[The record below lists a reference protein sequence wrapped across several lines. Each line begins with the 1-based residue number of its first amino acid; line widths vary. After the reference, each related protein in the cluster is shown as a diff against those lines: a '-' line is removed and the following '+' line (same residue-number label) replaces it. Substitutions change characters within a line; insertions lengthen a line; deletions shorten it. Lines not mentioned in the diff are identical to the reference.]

1 MKNFRPAGPLFTDLY
16 ELTMAA
22 SYFAHEVFDTATF
35 SLFIR
40 DVYATRNYFV
50 AAGLEQVLDELAA
63 FQFSDQD
70 IRYLQS
76 TGRFSERFLSYL
88 AQLRFTGEVYAMPE
102 GTIFFPNEPVMEVTA
117 PIVESQLIETFVL
130 NTIGFQTMIASKAA
144 RCFHAAAGRS
154 LIDFSLRRTQGQDA
168 GIKVAR
174 STFIAGFAATSNV
187 LAGKIYGMPIS
198 GTMAHSYVSAF
209 DNERDAFFAYADTFP
224 DHSIFLIDTY
234 NSVEGARHAAAVAK
248 EMQKQGH
255 SLLGVRLDSGDM
267 VSLSQKVRKILDDA
281 GLYDVKIFASSGFDE
296 FKIAKVLSEG
306 AIIDAFGVGTKMG
319 VSADAPFVDVVYK
332 MVRFK
337 GRGVRK
343 LSPGK
348 VTLAGEKQVFRKKD
362 SQGRYIED
370 VIGIRGER
378 ISEGEPL
385 LQKVMENGKCMHPH
399 PILEDIRK
407 RFEMNFSGL
416 DEKYKSLHKTAIYP
430 VKLSGRLKRLQ

>member
-1 MKNFRPAGPLFTDLY
+1 
-16 ELTMAA
+16 MAA
-22 SYFAHEVFDTATF
+22 SYFAHNVFDTATF

-63 FQFSDQD
+63 FQFSDRD
-70 IRYLQS
+70 ISYLQS
-76 TGRFSERFLSYL
+76 TGRFSEQFINYL

-102 GTIFFPNEPVMEVTA
+102 GTVFFANEPVMEVTA
-117 PIVESQLIETFVL
+117 PIVEAQLIETFVL

-144 RCFHAAAGRS
+144 RCFHAAGGRP

-187 LAGKIYGMPIS
+187 LAGKIYGIPIS

-209 DNERDAFFAYADTFP
+209 DNELDAFFAYADTFP

-234 NSVEGARHAAAVAK
+234 DSVEGARHAADVAK
-248 EMQKQGH
+248 EMQKSGH
-255 SLLGVRLDSGDM
+255 TLIGVRLDSGDM
-267 VSLSQKVRKILDDA
+267 VSLSREVRKIFDTA
-281 GLYDVKIFASSGFDE
+281 GLYDVKIYASSGFDE
-296 FKIAKVLSEG
+296 FKIAKVISEG
-306 AIIDAFGVGTKMG
+306 AAIDAFGVGTKVG

-337 GRGVRK
+337 GRDVKK

-348 VTLAGEKQVFRKKD
+348 VTLAGEKQVFRKSD
-362 SQGRYIED
+362 QNGRYLED
-370 VIGIRGER
+370 IIGQRNEI
-378 ISEGEPL
+378 ISEGKPL
-385 LQKVMENGKCMHPH
+385 LEKVMENGHLLRPH
-399 PILEDIRK
+399 PQLQMLQEK
-407 RFEMNFSGL
+407 FKENFASL
-416 DEKYKSLHKTAIYP
+416 DDGYKSIQDHKAYP
-430 VKLSGRLKRLQ
+430 VKLSTRLKNLQERV